1 MVSINTVTGKVDSTQ
16 LGCTLVHEH
25 LLVRSDSVAVQF
37 PHLYD
42 DEDNFLKA
50 VEQVKAVK
58 AQGIQTIC
66 DPTVM
71 GIGRDIRFMERVAH
85 ETEMQIIAA
94 TGIYSYSDIPPIF
107 QNRDIDYLADVF
119 VRDIEV
125 GVQNTS
131 IKAGFLKCT
140 ADEPGITSDLDKV
153 FRAIARAQ
161 KKTGVPIMTHSH
173 PASENG
179 LKQLDIFKEEGVDP
193 QYIMIGHCGDT
204 DNIDYILKIL
214 NKGAFIGMDRYGQ
227 APLAYEKR
235 NSTLVELVKGGYSNR
250 MFLSQD
256 YCCSFD
262 WFPPEHEFFK
272 QYPNWSMTFLLNEVI
287 PNLRNEGVSE
297 ADIHTMMYDNVRRWF
312 EGSYELDSTD
322 EKSERIAIREG

>member
-1 MVSINTVTGKVDSTQ
+1 MVSVNTVTGKVDSKQ

-25 LLVRSDSVAVQF
+25 LLLRSDSVAIQF

-42 DEDNFLKA
+42 DQSNFLKA

-58 AQGIQTIC
+58 SQGVHTIC

-85 ETEMQIIAA
+85 ETEMKIIAA
-94 TGIYSYSDIPPIF
+94 TGIYSYNDIPQIF
-107 QNRDIDYLADVF
+107 QNRDINYLADVF
-119 VRDIEV
+119 IRDIEV
-125 GVQNTS
+125 GIQNTS

-140 ADEPGITSDLDKV
+140 ADAVGITEDLDKV

-161 KKTGVPIMTHSH
+161 KVTGVPIMTHSH
-173 PASENG
+173 PESGNG
-179 LKQLDIFKEEGVDP
+179 LKQMDIFEDEGVDP
-193 QYIMIGHCGDT
+193 KFIMIGHCGDT
-204 DNIDYILKIL
+204 DNIDYITQILKR
-214 NKGAFIGMDRYGQ
+214 GAFIGMDRYGQ
-227 APLAYEKR
+227 APLPYEKR
-235 NSTLVELVKGGYSNR
+235 NTTLIELIKKGFANR

-272 QYPNWSMTFLLNEVI
+272 TYPKWSMTFLLDEVV
-287 PNLRNEGVSE
+287 PQLLNTGVTE
-297 ADIHTMMYDNVRRWF
+297 EQVRTMMYDNVRCWF
-312 EGSYELDSTD
+312 EGTYELPTIDRVIKEPNS
-322 EKSERIAIREG
+322 I